1 MKPLGPIAGH
11 SENLNQNENP
21 TIESV
26 VVGQFTTVGDKRV
39 TRDSIDLDAN
49 ATQHTHFNLPPWAD
63 ENAF

>member
-1 MKPLGPIAGH
+1 MWCISH
-11 SENLNQNENP
+11 P

-26 VVGQFTTVGDKRV
+26 VGQFMTVGGKRV

-49 ATQHTHFNLPPWAD
+49 ATQLTHFNLPPWAD